1 MARRS
6 LPGAVHTKDQLYR
19 LGPVNSTFCGPDP
32 ETCVT
37 CGYARAVSD
46 RVPDRLPDRRV
57 PRPGERPR
65 AVTVCAVV
73 TGVEALVLLGF
84 VVFYVVEIVSGASD
98 NLVTAATTLGLILV
112 IAVSLGAM
120 SRAWWRGHDWPRTPT
135 LLVNALL
142 LPVAW
147 SLLQSDR
154 GPVAVATGALAV
166 VGIVAALGT
175 APRRPVTSA
184 EREAGSAPE

>member
-1 MARRS
+1 VARRS

-46 RVPDRLPDRRV
+46 LPDREPDRSV
-57 PRPGERPR
+57 PLPGERPR

-98 NLVTAATTLGLILV
+98 NLVTAATSGGLILV
-112 IAVSLGAM
+112 FAVFFAAM

-184 EREAGSAPE
+184 DPDAGSRPE

>member
-1 MARRS
+1 MSDSPSDRR
-6 LPGAVHTKDQLYR
+6 
-19 LGPVNSTFCGPDP
+19 PDP
-32 ETCVT
+32 
-37 CGYARAVSD
+37 D
-46 RVPDRLPDRRV
+46 V
-57 PRPGERPR
+57 PRPDVRPGARPR

-98 NLVTAATTLGLILV
+98 NLVTAATSGGLILV
-112 IAVSLGAM
+112 FALFFGAM

-175 APRRPVTSA
+175 APRRPVTSSD
-184 EREAGSAPE
+184 AGPTTE